1 MANGILDFAVYVAF
15 FFFLLRNAKQCS
27 TIENTLSRIGQIQ
40 VRETDTSE
48 LLKRLE
54 GNEL

>member
-54 GNEL
+54 GNKL